1 MSGGVGVQ
9 VVPCAAAPVAA
20 ATKSSAISSAC
31 VIDPMVRLR
40 KAERK
45 RMLESATMRVWRVFA
60 TYVAAV
66 ASIFATSGIAI
77 VALKAM
83 FPDATDQALVQSLP
97 GLIAGSLASSVA
109 LIVTM
114 LLVVQPTTPAALRLL
129 PGWES
134 GRVLIVMILAM
145 LALGQLLDSLTWLI
159 GWAQHGSMV
168 LVRRVLETAVGPDLF
183 GAVIVFGLIAGAA
196 EEIFFRG
203 FMLTRLAEHWGS
215 RRAIVA
221 SAACFGVLHI
231 DPNGIHMAL
240 AFVMG
245 LYLGFVAEHTG
256 STLPAI
262 ICHVVNNAVYT
273 LQISLGV
280 TLEGRAGNAALA
292 IACVVVFVACLAW
305 LKRVAPPPAAA

>member
-1 MSGGVGVQ
+1 
-9 VVPCAAAPVAA
+9 
-20 ATKSSAISSAC
+20 
-31 VIDPMVRLR
+31 MVRASW
-40 KAERK
+40 AERK

-66 ASIFATSGIAI
+66 ASIFATSGVAI

-83 FPDATDQALVQSLP
+83 FPDVADQTLVQSLP

-109 LIVTM
+109 LILTIV
-114 LLVVQPTTPAALRLL
+114 LIVQPTTPAALRLL
-129 PGWES
+129 PGWET
-134 GRVLIVMILAM
+134 GRVLVVMMLAM
-145 LALGQLLDSLTWLI
+145 LALGQLLDSLTWLV
-159 GWAQHGSMV
+159 GWAQRGSLV

-183 GAVIVFGLIAGAA
+183 GAVVVFGLIAGAA

-203 FMLTRLAEHWGS
+203 FMLTRLAEHWGG

-221 SAACFGVLHI
+221 TAACFGVLHV
-231 DPNGIHMAL
+231 DPNGIHMVL

-245 LYLGFVAEHTG
+245 LYLGFVAERTG

-262 ICHVVNNAVYT
+262 VCHVVNNAVYT
-273 LQISLGV
+273 LQIALGG

-292 IACVVVFVACLAW
+292 VGCVLLFVACLAW
-305 LKRVAPPPAAA
+305 LKRFAPPPAAA